1 MDSNKLSFPGMGIE
15 IDLNPVAFEIG
26 GFKVYWYGLIIAAA
40 MLVCFLL
47 AVKQA
52 KKNKFSPDLVYDLMF
67 VTLPC
72 AIVGARLYYVAF
84 KWDYY
89 SEDLTR
95 IFDTRNGGLAIYGG
109 VIAVLFGY
117 WVMCRIRKIP
127 YSTVLD
133 YLAPLLPLGQ
143 AIGRWG
149 NFFNQEA
156 FGTTTTLPW
165 GMTSSEIRNYLATN
179 CPTLDSTMPVHPTF
193 LYESLGNII
202 LVCILFY
209 LRKHSK
215 YAYETSAVYFI
226 GYGILRFFVE
236 GLRTD
241 SLYISGT
248 AIRASQLLSVIL
260 VICGLLYIAFA
271 HYKKIGRKPLPE
283 KFLSKKGTAETEAT
297 VEPEAAEEAETA
309 PEATPETETPDASAE
324 TAPEVA
330 PDASAET
337 TPDADSTPD
346 AEAPDSED
354 TKEDGNP

>member
-260 VICGLLYIAFA
+260 VIGGLLYIAFA

-283 KFLSKKGTAETEAT
+283 KFLSKK
-297 VEPEAAEEAETA
+297 AA
-309 PEATPETETPDASAE
+309 PETETPDAAAE
-324 TAPEVA
+324 TAPEAA
-330 PDASAET
+330 PDASET
-337 TPDADSTPD
+337 DSTPD
-346 AEAPDSED
+346 ASAPDSEE

>member
-15 IDLNPVAFEIG
+15 IDINPVAFEIG
-26 GFKVYWYGLIIAAA
+26 SFKVYWYGLIIAAA
-40 MLVCFLL
+40 MLTCFIL

-67 VTLPC
+67 ITLPC
-72 AIVGARLYYVAF
+72 AIIGARLYYVAF

-89 SEDLTR
+89 SQDLSR
-95 IFDTRNGGLAIYGG
+95 IFDTRSGGLAIYGG

-127 YSTVLD
+127 YGTVLD

-156 FGTTTTLPW
+156 FGTTTDLPW

-202 LVCILFY
+202 LLCILFY

-226 GYGILRFFVE
+226 GYGVLRFFVE

-260 VICGLLYIAFA
+260 VIGGLLYIAFA
-271 HYKKIGRKPLPE
+271 HYKKIERKPLPE
-283 KFLSKKGTAETEAT
+283 RFLVPRKKVTVEEPVESATESTETAESVESTEAT
-297 VEPEAAEEAETA
+297 
-309 PEATPETETPDASAE
+309 
-324 TAPEVA
+324 
-330 PDASAET
+330 ET
-337 TPDADSTPD
+337 TESTESESVESTESDPAKD
-346 AEAPDSED
+346 ED
-354 TKEDGNP
+354 TTTTDGNS